1 MVILFIFS
9 TKNITKN
16 RICSFQIGCLM
27 WWTSTYI
34 IFLWKDWPTF
44 QIGENPQFIAIKIPQ
59 IQLYIF
65 CPSCSQFTHFCFF
78 LQKGKI
84 FVTGQVMIK
93 GFQHKLPANFLPVQ
107 SSTPWT
113 QGNYPQFLAIKL
125 HPIFDK
131 V

>member
-1 MVILFIFS
+1 MIILFIFS

-16 RICSFQIGCLM
+16 RICSFQIGWLI

-34 IFLWKDWPTF
+34 IFLWKDWPRL
-44 QIGENPQFIAIKIPQ
+44 QIGENLLFIAIKIPQ

-65 CPSCSQFTHFCFF
+65 CRSCSQFTHFCFI
-78 LQKGKI
+78 LQKVKI

-125 HPIFDK
+125 HPTFDK